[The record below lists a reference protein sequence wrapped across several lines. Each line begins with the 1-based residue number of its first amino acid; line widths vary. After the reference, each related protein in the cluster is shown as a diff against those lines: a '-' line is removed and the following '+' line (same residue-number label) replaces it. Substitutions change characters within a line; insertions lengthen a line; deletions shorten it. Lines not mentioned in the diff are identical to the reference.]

1 MTTPT
6 ATTTVTTAN
15 TARSAN
21 TAGTGCA
28 GRPSGAAFPVAAAA
42 RPRLWVRL
50 SIMRGN
56 LFQVG
61 GIVAGSVLITLAAIS
76 PLPSAARLT
85 LALLGWLAIYDCTH
99 SIGHYLVGRAVGIRF
114 RFYGVRGTDHPE
126 DYPPGVR
133 QLMSVAP
140 FWSVI
145 IDPDSMRAAK
155 PWRKA
160 LMFVAGETSTA
171 ICSTLAAYAAT
182 SAHIPGARTLLG
194 ITIIWNIA
202 ATVVTTIKPK
212 GDYAKARRALR
223 TAR

>member
-1 MTTPT
+1 MTTST
-6 ATTTVTTAN
+6 ATAAGTTGK
-15 TARSAN
+15 
-21 TAGTGCA
+21 TAGTTIGQPC
-28 GRPSGAAFPVAAAA
+28 GAACAEA

-50 SIMRGN
+50 SITQGN
-56 LFQVG
+56 LWQVG
-61 GIVAGSVLITLAAIS
+61 GILVGGALIALAAIS
-76 PLPSAARLT
+76 SVPSAIRVT
-85 LALLGWLAIYDCTH
+85 LLLLGWLAIYDCTH

-126 DYPPGVR
+126 DYPSGVR
-133 QLMSVAP
+133 QLMSLVP

-145 IDPDSMRAAK
+145 TDKDSMAAAT

-160 LMFVAGETSTA
+160 LMFAAGETSTA
-171 ICSTLAAYAAT
+171 VCSTLAAYAAA
-182 SAHIPGARTLLG
+182 SAHIPGAPTLL
-194 ITIIWNIA
+194 IVTIAWNAA

>member
-1 MTTPT
+1 MTTST
-6 ATTTVTTAN
+6 ATAAGTTGK
-15 TARSAN
+15 
-21 TAGTGCA
+21 TAGTIGQPC
-28 GRPSGAAFPVAAAA
+28 GAACAEA

-50 SIMRGN
+50 SITQGN
-56 LFQVG
+56 LWQVG
-61 GIVAGSVLITLAAIS
+61 GILAGGALIALAAIS
-76 PLPSAARLT
+76 SVPSAIRLT
-85 LALLGWLAIYDCTH
+85 LLLLGWLAIYDCTH

-133 QLMSVAP
+133 RLMSLAP

-145 IDPDSMRAAK
+145 TDKDSMAAAT

-160 LMFVAGETSTA
+160 LMFAAGETSTA
-171 ICSTLAAYAAT
+171 VCSTLAAYAAA
-182 SAHIPGARTLLG
+182 SAHIPGAPTLL
-194 ITIIWNIA
+194 IVTIAWNA
-202 ATVVTTIKPK
+202 VATVVTTIKPR